1 MKLYLQGIL
10 FTRAQNYAT
19 RRGYADDKERMALVD
34 GWLAGYRSGKR
45 FDARIDKLLTD
56 DGSQENGQRSSIH
69 VDSVTHR
76 RTKSV

>member
-19 RRGYADDKERMALVD
+19 RRGFADDKERMALVD

-45 FDARIDKLLTD
+45 FDKRIDDLLQQHD
-56 DGSQENGQRSSIH
+56 VKESNG
-69 VDSVTHR
+69 
-76 RTKSV
+76 